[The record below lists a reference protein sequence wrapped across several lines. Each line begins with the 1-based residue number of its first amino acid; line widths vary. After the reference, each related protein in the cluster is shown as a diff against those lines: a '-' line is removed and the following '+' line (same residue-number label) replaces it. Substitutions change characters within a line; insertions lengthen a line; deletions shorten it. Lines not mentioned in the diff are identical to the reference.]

1 MILIVCKCVS
11 QRQRVLDRSV
21 TEASVAAFGTNCG
34 RCYYCYDSG
43 VLFCVIAM
51 ARKMDRGDGGD
62 FPKDSLNKDQVI
74 SSNPGMNQKFNRGSL
89 PF

>member
-21 TEASVAAFGTNCG
+21 TEASVAALGTNCG

-51 ARKMDRGDGGD
+51 AVDGERD
-62 FPKDSLNKDQVI
+62 DSEDI
-74 SSNPGMNQKFNRGSL
+74 SRRWR
-89 PF
+89 